1 MVASSRAMT
10 RHLLFVITIGVA
22 SVAAQDSPR
31 QIWDSGFR
39 QKRPAPSAKPSTSAP
54 PTTPDYRVAAGP
66 APVTTAG
73 ARLVGFTL
81 WRLRRA
87 VDGDTTPRLLV
98 QDSGPSP
105 EELVPERIS
114 PGESLAV
121 GDRIRLGFEVAQRG
135 YLYVI
140 DRERYADGS
149 RGAPYL
155 LFPARNLRGG
165 DNRVE
170 PGRLIEIPAQGDD
183 VPALRVRRSESRHV
197 GEELTVLVTEKPV
210 DGIVLGEWDTKLPE
224 DLVQRWERQW
234 GTGGAVPRLDLLA
247 SPAESAWTASEK
259 SSGLAQR
266 LLTQDD
272 PLPAALYQGQL
283 KGGGTSVRIPLS
295 VR

>member
-98 QDSGPSP
+98 QDSGPGP

-140 DRERYADGS
+140 DRERYTDGS

-210 DGIVLGEWDTKLPE
+210 DGIVLGEGDTKLPE
-224 DLVQRWERQW
+224 DVVRRRHTQAGSRCIACSVGLDRLRKEL
-234 GTGGAVPRLDLLA
+234 GTGPAPLDPGRSLTSGAVPGT
-247 SPAESAWTASEK
+247 AERRRHLGADSALRALSR
-259 SSGLAQR
+259 SSHG
-266 LLTQDD
+266 
-272 PLPAALYQGQL
+272 
-283 KGGGTSVRIPLS
+283 S
-295 VR
+295 

>member
-1 MVASSRAMT
+1 MT
-10 RHLLFVITIGVA
+10 RHLLFVITIGLV
-22 SVAAQDSPR
+22 SVAAQDSER

-39 QKRPAPSAKPSTSAP
+39 QKRPTPNAKASTST
-54 PTTPDYRVAAGP
+54 PTRPPDYRVAAGP
-66 APVTTAG
+66 APVTTADT
-73 ARLVGFTL
+73 RLVGFTV

-87 VDGDTTPRLLV
+87 ANGDTAPRLLV
-98 QDSGPSP
+98 QESGRSA
-105 EELVPERIS
+105 EEVVPERIG

-140 DRERYADGS
+140 NRERYADGS
-149 RGAPYL
+149 RGVPYL
-155 LFPARNLRGG
+155 LFPARNLQAG
-165 DNRVE
+165 DNHVE

-197 GEELTVLVTEKPV
+197 GEELTVLVTDAPIE
-210 DGIVLGEWDTKLPE
+210 GIVLGNPE
-224 DLVQRWERQW
+224 TRLAEEVVQRWERQW
-234 GTGGAVPRLDLLA
+234 GTGGAVPRLDLIA
-247 SPAESAWTASEK
+247 APGTSVWTASEK

-283 KGGGTSVRIPLS
+283 KGSGTLLRILLS